1 MDGENQDGD
10 ATGTNVPTTD
20 PPKKVK
26 KRVPQANVDEFWSK
40 FTTKFPGKVHTILP
54 GNHYA
59 KTKAAKSQEGVIPS
73 QSAGK
78 SYEEAAVECKAAV
91 EKISKE
97 CRRLNLKYRDPH
109 FDIEWDLKCSRRDCL
124 DGLVSMGWDMAPR
137 SVKRIPVCNQG
148 HQSF

>member
-1 MDGENQDGD
+1 MDGDNQDGD
-10 ATGTNVPTTD
+10 VTSTNVPILD

-40 FTTKFPGKVHTILP
+40 FTTRFPGKIHTILP
-54 GNHYA
+54 KNNYA
-59 KTKAAKSQEGVIPS
+59 KTKAAKAPEGVIPS

-78 SYEEAAVECKAAV
+78 SYEEAAAECVATV

-137 SVKRIPVCNQG
+137 SVKRIPV
-148 HQSF
+148 